1 MSSLTNRLHAAWLRQ
16 NASDRSFHWLVA
28 PRRTPADK
36 PRLRAGVSGAAAPD
50 VRPKSRKVPGVP
62 APACPARPLA
72 LPVLASAPALAL
84 HGAGSGAGVPRA
96 GAAAALAQGS
106 PTRPEKPAPCGLKK
120 FDPFMQNLH
129 HSESI
134 K

>member
-36 PRLRAGVSGAAAPD
+36 PRPEAGVSGAVAPD
-50 VRPKSRKVPGVP
+50 VRPTSRKVPGVP
-62 APACPARPLA
+62 DPAFPARPSG
-72 LPVLASAPALAL
+72 LPVLASVQALAL
-84 HGAGSGAGVPRA
+84 HGAGSGAGVSRA
-96 GAAAALAQGS
+96 GAAVDLVPGPLA
-106 PTRPEKPAPCGLKK
+106 RPEKPVPCGLKK
-120 FDPFMQNLH
+120 FDPLMKNLH